1 MYNAGM
7 SRGTRAALAMGA
19 FLLLAPLSARPADT
33 NVLLITVDTLRADRL
48 GCYDKGRGP
57 TPVVDALAARGALFE
72 RAFAH
77 NPTTLPSHA
86 NILSGLT
93 PLAHGVSENSKS
105 VFPAGLPT
113 MAGDLKAAGYATAAF
128 IGAFPLDSR
137 FGLDRGFDVYD
148 DAFGA
153 EAGLEG
159 AFKERRAAEVV
170 AAASAWIARQTG
182 KWFCWIHLWDPHAP
196 YAPPEPFL
204 SRFKQDPYAGEVA
217 YVDAEIGVLFGEL
230 GARRLTDRTLVVL
243 TADHGEALGEH
254 GELTHSFFAY
264 NSTLHVPLIIAGPG
278 VTARRVAANVAHIDI
293 WPTVR
298 ELLGLGPRPSLQ
310 GRSLAGLM
318 ATGKAEDRPIY
329 FESMEPFFDK
339 GCAPV
344 RGFVRG
350 RTKFIDTPIPEVYD
364 LAADFGESKNLA
376 EKSALGPLRR
386 DLAALVKAL
395 SSAAAGQGGRV
406 ADAQTRERLRSLGYS
421 AAPVAQPKTA
431 YGPSDDVKSVLPFEQ
446 RLERAILLGD
456 RGQAADGIR
465 ELESLVTDKK
475 DFTPAYVY
483 LARALMAQGR
493 AGDAVRALDAGVRE
507 YPANYALLSAFGS
520 LLVELQQDDRAAE
533 ILTRAIAVIDFDP
546 DAWNNLGGVRMR
558 KGDLDKALECFDRAV
573 ALDAGFAPAHVN
585 IGAARMA
592 SYFGRGRNA
601 DDLARALDHFR
612 RAVEIDPASNAALRG
627 LASALTRSGRED
639 EALPVW
645 EKAVAADPKDDF
657 STYNL
662 GVAYFNKGD
671 KTKALRAF
679 ETYLELRKDTLRP
692 EERERVLA
700 LIARCRGGQS
710 RTNAYESPIGGG
722 R

>member
-1 MYNAGM
+1 MSLGKRVFLAAG
-7 SRGTRAALAMGA
+7 
-19 FLLLAPLSARPADT
+19 LLLVGETAGASDL

-48 GCYDKGRGP
+48 GCYDRGRGP
-57 TPVVDALAARGALFE
+57 TPVIDALTARGVLFE

-137 FGLDRGFDVYD
+137 FGLDKGFDIYD

-153 EAGLEG
+153 QAGLEG
-159 AFKERRAAEVV
+159 EFKERRAAEVV
-170 AAASAWIARQTG
+170 QAATVWISRQTG

-196 YAPPEPFL
+196 YAPPEPFQ
-204 SRFKQDPYAGEVA
+204 SRFRQDPYAGEVA

-230 GARRLTDRTLVVL
+230 GIRHLTDTTLIVL

-278 VTARRVAANVAHIDI
+278 VAARRVTANVSHVDI
-293 WPTVR
+293 LPTVR
-298 ELLGLGPRPSLQ
+298 DLLDLGPRPSLQ
-310 GRSLAGLM
+310 GRSLKGLM
-318 ATGKAEDRPIY
+318 RTGKAEDRPIY
-329 FESMEPFFDK
+329 FESMEPYFDK
-339 GCAPV
+339 GCAPL
-344 RGFVRG
+344 RGFIRG
-350 RTKFIDTPIPEVYD
+350 RQKFVDTPIPEVYD

-376 EKSALGPLRR
+376 EKTDLGPLRR
-386 DLAALVKAL
+386 ELGRLEKGL
-395 SSAAAGQGGRV
+395 SSGTAGQSGRV
-406 ADAQTRERLRSLGYS
+406 ADARTLERLRSLGYA
-421 AAPVAQPKTA
+421 AAPVAQPKA
-431 YGPSDDVKSVLPFEQ
+431 SYGPPDDVKSVLPYQQ

-456 RGQAADGIR
+456 SGKPADSVR
-465 ELESLVTDKK
+465 ELESLVADKK
-475 DFTPAYVY
+475 DFTPAYIY
-483 LARALMAQGR
+483 LARTLMAQGR
-493 AGDAVRALDAGVRE
+493 AEDAVRALDAGVRDN
-507 YPANYALLSAFGS
+507 PGNYALLSAFGS

-546 DAWNNLGGVRMR
+546 DAWNNLGGIRMR
-558 KGDLDKALECFDRAV
+558 KGDLDQALECFDRAI

-592 SYFGRGRNA
+592 SYFGRGRNP
-601 DDLARALDHFR
+601 DDLAQALDHFR
-612 RAVEIDPASNAALRG
+612 RAVELDPVSNPALRG
-627 LASALTRSGRED
+627 LASALTRAGRED

-645 EKAVAADPKDDF
+645 EKAVAADPRDDF

-671 KTKALRAF
+671 KAKALRVF
-679 ETYLELRKDTLRP
+679 ETYLELRKDNLRP
-692 EERERVLA
+692 EERDRILA
-700 LIARCRGGQS
+700 LIARCRNGQD
-710 RTNAYESPIGGG
+710 RRDARERPIGGG

>member
-1 MYNAGM
+1 MR
-7 SRGTRAALAMGA
+7 RGTLAALAMGA
-19 FLLLAPLSARPADT
+19 VLLSTPLSAGAADA
-33 NVLLITVDTLRADRL
+33 NVLLITIDTLRADRL
-48 GCYDKGRGP
+48 SCYDKGRGP
-57 TPVVDALAARGALFE
+57 TPVLDGLAARGVLFE

-113 MAGDLKAAGYATAAF
+113 MASDLKAAGFATGAF

-153 EAGLEG
+153 EAGLAGE
-159 AFKERRAAEVV
+159 FKERRAAEVV
-170 AAASAWIARQTG
+170 AAASAWIARQSG
-182 KWFCWIHLWDPHAP
+182 PWFCWIHLWDPHAP

-204 SRFKQDPYAGEVA
+204 GRFRQDPYAGEVA
-217 YVDAEIGVLFGEL
+217 YVDAEIGVLLGEL
-230 GARRLTDRTLVVL
+230 AALHLTDRTLVVL

-278 VTARRVAANVAHIDI
+278 VAARRVPANVAHIDV

-298 ELLGLGPRPSLQ
+298 DLVGLGPRPGLQ

-318 ATGKAEDRPIY
+318 KTGKAEDRPIY

-364 LAADFGESKNLA
+364 LAADFGETKNLA
-376 EKSALGPLRR
+376 GKAGLGRLRQ
-386 DLAALVKAL
+386 DLAALEKAL
-395 SSAAAGQGGRV
+395 SSPTARQSGRV
-406 ADAQTRERLRSLGYS
+406 ADAPTLERLRSLGY
-421 AAPVAQPKTA
+421 AASPVPQPKA
-431 YGPSDDVKSVLPFEQ
+431 SYGPPDDVKSVLPFEQ

-456 RGQAADGIR
+456 SGRAAESIR
-465 ELESLVTDKK
+465 ELETLTADKK

-493 AGDAVRALDAGVRE
+493 AEDAVRALDAGARE
-507 YPANYALLSAFGS
+507 NPANYALLAALGS
-520 LLVELQQDDRAAE
+520 LLVEVRQDDRAAE
-533 ILTRAIAVIDFDP
+533 ALTRAIAIIDFDP
-546 DAWNNLGGVRMR
+546 DAWNNLGGIRMR
-558 KGDLDKALECFDRAV
+558 KGDLDKALECFERAV

-592 SYFGRGRNA
+592 SYFGRGRNP
-601 DDLARALDHFR
+601 DDLAQALDHFR
-612 RAVEIDPASNAALRG
+612 RAVEIDPVSNPALRG

-662 GVAYFNKGD
+662 GVAYFNQGD
-671 KTKALRAF
+671 KAKALAAF
-679 ETYLELRKDTLRP
+679 EAYLELRKDSLRP
-692 EERERVLA
+692 EERERVQA
-700 LIARCRGGQS
+700 LIARCRGGQD
-710 RTNAYESPIGGG
+710 RKVARQTPIGGG